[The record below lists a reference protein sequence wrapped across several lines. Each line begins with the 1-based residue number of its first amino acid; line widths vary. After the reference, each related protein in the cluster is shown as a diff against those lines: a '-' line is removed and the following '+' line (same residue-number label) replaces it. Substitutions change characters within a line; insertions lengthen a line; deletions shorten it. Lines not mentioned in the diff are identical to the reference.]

1 MAPSNTY
8 AYEPALGTR
17 AKAQLFS
24 APQSANTPDATTT
37 SPNSDS
43 PVVVPPPKQ
52 VRAPRKRQKKPA
64 PSIAVSLLSQQ
75 SDKLLDSVF
84 LQWRLHHKK
93 LTSLPAKQLIAVF
106 RKEALRFQKYSPR
119 RCRKL
124 ARQIQNAFEL
134 ITIDAVEL
142 ATLKS
147 IDDPAA
153 LRDNWVEEIF
163 SAIKEIQR
171 KLNAAATFGK
181 HSVVGDFLGSIPS
194 PSPPPKPNRHP
205 LGDVR
210 VRKKRTRK
218 TVSFDV
224 TSSSDDKDDGGYS
237 VSSSDDDDAP
247 PRKSSRSTK
256 SLPPLVLDDAAT
268 EHTKSLR
275 SAKSVREWKP
285 KTVDWISDNFGNGSA
300 HIKQVVA
307 GRFQNL
313 DWSRK
318 QLARTGERIIAL
330 FDKVALRESLGDEI
344 ASKTKTAMIAS
355 ESRALADIRISL
367 HVIRL
372 GAEGARRYHQ
382 KVEDEKSRAD
392 FELISG
398 SSRSYKIFSK
408 ELASSQKTKAASSA
422 RRRYSSSRRD
432 RPSRSRPTKGRRGR
446 GPRHPPRKRRPSS
459 RYRSRSRDRLR
470 EPLLPT
476 RPPGL
481 SRRLL
486 TSVLP
491 D

>member
-1 MAPSNTY
+1 M
-8 AYEPALGTR
+8 
-17 AKAQLFS
+17 
-24 APQSANTPDATTT
+24 
-37 SPNSDS
+37 
-43 PVVVPPPKQ
+43 VPPPKQ
-52 VRAPRKRQKKPA
+52 VRAPRKRQRKPA
-64 PSIAVSLLSQQ
+64 PSVATSLLSQQ

-124 ARQIQNAFEL
+124 AAQIQNAFEL

-147 IDDPAA
+147 IEKPTA

-171 KLNAAATFGK
+171 KINAAATFGK

-205 LGDVR
+205 PGEVHVR
-210 VRKKRTRK
+210 RKRARK
-218 TVSFDV
+218 TVTFDV
-224 TSSSDDKDDGGYS
+224 SSSSDDKDDGEYS
-237 VSSSDDDDAP
+237 VSSSDDGDAP
-247 PRKSSRSTK
+247 PRKAKKATK
-256 SLPPLVLDDAAT
+256 DLPPLVLDAAAT
-268 EHTKSLR
+268 EHTKALR
-275 SAKSVREWKP
+275 AAKSVREWKS
-285 KTVDWISDNFGNGSA
+285 KTVEWISDNFGNGSS

-344 ASKTKTAMIAS
+344 ASKTKATMIER

-408 ELASSQKTKAASSA
+408 ELASSQKSKSAASS
-422 RRRYSSSRRD
+422 RRRFSSSRRE
-432 RPSRSRPTKGRRGR
+432 RNSRSRPSRNRRER
-446 GPRHPPRKRRPSS
+446 GSRPPARKRRPPS
-459 RYRSRSRDRLR
+459 RYRSRSRDRSSGPAKR
-470 EPLLPT
+470 APSPH
-476 RPPGL
+476 P
-481 SRRLL
+481 SRSKPKSGIKR
-486 TSVLP
+486 SA
-491 D
+491 